1 MICPKCGT
9 DNKKG
14 FTFCVACG
22 HNLND
27 LSDININQLG
37 QLSQRG
43 YRSENDGSNFT
54 IGSGTFIINDKAP
67 ETKSSLFT
75 ADELN
80 ESYDDYNEPY
90 IPQLNTEHIIVPDTS
105 APMQQ
110 QFHQQPAVNQF
121 HNSQYPSQQY
131 NNQNNYSNF
140 TPNYQTGGPQVNK
153 PQMINQQFPNPHQQ
167 VQNIPQPAPYPQNN
181 MYANQA
187 PTEQSQLIGYDL
199 NGMPI
204 YAPQSCV
211 QQKLIGYDLNGM
223 PIYASVMTNFP
234 QQNPNMFMQ
243 NEAYPQQVPNNMGI
257 SQGSA
262 PHQMVQ
268 PAQFQQNQANTPTYN
283 DYEDDDDDGDFFNRP
298 ASGKSGDMNNV
309 SSDEMDFSLLEK
321 RFKRKTNH
329 YMTTAPQANAE
340 DLSPNVPADKNRI
353 YMKATDIVD
362 ADDLEENVIE
372 RSKVKMHVTDT
383 ANADDLEEYIKKPN
397 RVVMRHADTAN
408 ADELESYEHEHV
420 EALMSNADH
429 PVEAMPK
436 KKEVIDEID
445 AIVIPEYMQ
454 AKKTVRTQ
462 EEEVPPSIPEL

>member
-1 MICPKCGT
+1 
-9 DNKKG
+9 
-14 FTFCVACG
+14 
-22 HNLND
+22 
-27 LSDININQLG
+27 
-37 QLSQRG
+37 
-43 YRSENDGSNFT
+43 
-54 IGSGTFIINDKAP
+54 
-67 ETKSSLFT
+67 
-75 ADELN
+75 
-80 ESYDDYNEPY
+80 
-90 IPQLNTEHIIVPDTS
+90 
-105 APMQQ
+105 
-110 QFHQQPAVNQF
+110 
-121 HNSQYPSQQY
+121 
-131 NNQNNYSNF
+131 
-140 TPNYQTGGPQVNK
+140 
-153 PQMINQQFPNPHQQ
+153 
-167 VQNIPQPAPYPQNN
+167 
-181 MYANQA
+181 
-187 PTEQSQLIGYDL
+187 
-199 NGMPI
+199 
-204 YAPQSCV
+204 
-211 QQKLIGYDLNGM
+211 
-223 PIYASVMTNFP
+223 
-234 QQNPNMFMQ
+234 
-243 NEAYPQQVPNNMGI
+243 
-257 SQGSA
+257 
-262 PHQMVQ
+262 MVQ

-298 ASGKSGDMNNV
+298 ASRKSGDMNNV

-321 RFKRKTNH
+321 RFKRRTNH
-329 YMTTAPQANAE
+329 YMKTAPQANAE

-408 ADELESYEHEHV
+408 ADELESYEYEHV